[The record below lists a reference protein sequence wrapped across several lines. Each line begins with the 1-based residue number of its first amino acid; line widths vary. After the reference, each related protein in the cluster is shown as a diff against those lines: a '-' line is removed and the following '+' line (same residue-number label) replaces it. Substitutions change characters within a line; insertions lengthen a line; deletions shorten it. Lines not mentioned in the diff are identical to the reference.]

1 MAEFE
6 LAFRI
11 LFPISAFISMAAGLS
26 LMVSHRTTKA
36 VWGGILLAVLAVHL
50 ASYAWLLVAAP
61 LPSAILWLRISILAS
76 LVLAI
81 YWLFFVL
88 AYTGRLPWLRLR
100 WVILICV
107 IAGLTVGLVL
117 FQDGPASSSYG
128 QDAPASSALISLA
141 RDFGMAGKL
150 FVIFAFGAGVL
161 SATLLLCLLFNT
173 YAYYRRLVLAATAV
187 TVMGVVAGIADIVGF
202 APFSPVTN
210 LQMSLAI
217 GGLAASGLV
226 LRSRAGFVWPAVRTS
241 PFASA
246 QAALFVLDAQDRVLD
261 LNQAARQL
269 IGLPESGL
277 AGSNVVGRLLVDYWP
292 QGADIL
298 NDAQAGDAVETEH
311 RWQVAGVEQSFT
323 VKTTPLCNVVQERIG
338 RVAAVYPVSGR
349 EDVEQDLR
357 RHLREL
363 ERTNH
368 LVTILSA
375 VAARLVDTP
384 DPQQVL
390 EALGAEMRRI
400 DLNCAVVTIDP
411 SGQEA
416 KIVYLPYSPRT
427 LALLER
433 LTGVG
438 ANNYIIPRR
447 YWPGDR
453 VLREKAPIWYHNPK
467 QILRKMFPQIPDI
480 VIDRIFPI
488 LRINPIGQICIL
500 PLISR
505 QRVIGAMVV
514 WGADLQPAD
523 GQILTVFASQVS
535 SILKNALVYE
545 HEIHRANELAHAN
558 ALIVA
563 LSRVAA
569 RLDTSSNFDA
579 IVDTFGQ
586 ELKKMGLDCMVGA
599 LTDSKQALS
608 IRYVSVNQEVIH
620 WAEKMTGH
628 TLSDLVIPRH
638 LWPTE
643 VVVTERTAYWEPN
656 LMRGTLN
663 MFPIFPKHL
672 HEAALKMAGI
682 HLDDPLCYLPLA
694 TEDEVIGVMAVWGTN
709 LKSSDTPALTVF
721 ASQLAT
727 AIVNAQL
734 YQQEARRG
742 RELGLLLD
750 ASQATAA
757 TSNLDQALLTLA
769 TQLVAFSGFE
779 SCYISEWDKAA
790 NSIWARVNHS
800 RIRWKQEKR
809 AFYRL
814 RDYPRT
820 EEVLRTG
827 VPLILQ
833 GDFEAEEKRW
843 MAELGRTGVIIL
855 PLQVQGKS
863 IALVEVA
870 TTKREH
876 LFDSHDLQQCVAI
889 LAGAA
894 AWISDPVASHNP
906 ADLFRLE
913 DELKQ
918 AIGAEV
924 CSISEW
930 DKKARVV
937 LTLAVST
944 DITWKRGQGLSYTP
958 DQDIIWS
965 LVLNQAE
972 DTAFV
977 RSTQKKKVTVG
988 ADATTAM
995 FAESVIAFPLKVGA
1009 ERIGLVELH
1018 DYNHK
1023 IHLTPDQIT
1032 FLRTVADKASYSIQN
1047 ARYLQETEERLGE
1060 KTALLREKETLLKE
1074 VHHRVKNNLQV
1085 IASMLN
1091 LQALQAGDAQ
1101 IAEALRESQ
1110 NRVRTMSL
1118 IHEKL
1123 YQSMDQA
1130 RVDFA
1135 AYLRSLAISLAQSY
1149 REMSKQ
1155 VLIQVDAQELSLD
1168 IETAIPCGLIVNEL
1182 VSNAFKHAF
1191 PNERSGQIR
1200 IAVAVHDCTRVQL
1213 RISDD
1218 GVGLPVNFDF
1228 HNSPSLGLQLVNS
1241 LVNQID
1247 GLIHIEMKGGA
1258 HFTVEFAAQ
1267 STNYEH
1273 KLSGDG
1279 RATPC

>member
-1 MAEFE
+1 
-6 LAFRI
+6 
-11 LFPISAFISMAAGLS
+11 MAAGLR
-26 LMVSHRTTKA
+26 LMASPRTAKA
-36 VWGGILLAVLAVHL
+36 GWSGILLGVLAVNL
-50 ASYAWLLVAAP
+50 ASYAWLLVAAT
-61 LPSAILWLRISILAS
+61 LPSAMLWLRISTLAS
-76 LVLAI
+76 LALAA
-81 YWLFFVL
+81 YWLLFVL
-88 AYTGRLPWLRLR
+88 VYTGCLPWLRLR

-107 IAGLTVGLVL
+107 MAGLTVGLVL
-117 FQDGPASSSYG
+117 FQDGPDPSFYG
-128 QDAPASSALISLA
+128 QHTSTSSALMSLA

-150 FVIFAFGAGVL
+150 FVIFVFGAGLL
-161 SATLLLCLLFNT
+161 SATLLLRLLFNT
-173 YAYYRRLVLAATAV
+173 YAYYRKPVLGA
-187 TVMGVVAGIADIVGF
+187 TVMTVMNVAAGIADVAGF
-202 APFSPVTN
+202 TPFSPVTN

-226 LRSRAGFVWPAVRTS
+226 LRSRAGLVWPAVRAST
-241 PFASA
+241 FASA
-246 QAALFVLDAQDRVLD
+246 QAALFALDEQDRVLD
-261 LNQAARQL
+261 LNPAARRL
-269 IGLPESGL
+269 VGLPESGL
-277 AGSNVVGRLLVDYWP
+277 AGSDVVGGSLVDYWP

-298 NDAQAGDAVETEH
+298 NGEQTGDAVETER
-311 RWQVAGVEQSFT
+311 RWQVDGIEQSFT
-323 VKTTPLCNVVQERIG
+323 VKITPLCNVVQKRIG
-338 RVAAVYPVSGR
+338 RVVAVCPISGR
-349 EDVEQDLR
+349 EDVEQALR
-357 RHLREL
+357 RHLHEL

-375 VAARLVDTP
+375 VAARLADTS

-390 EALGAEMRRI
+390 ETLGAEMGRI
-400 DLNCAVVTIDP
+400 GLNCAVVTIDA

-416 KIVYLPYSPRT
+416 KIIYLPYAPRT
-427 LALLER
+427 LAMLKR

-438 ANNYIIPRR
+438 VNNYIIPRR

-453 VLREKAPIWYHNPK
+453 ILHEKVPIWYHNPK

-488 LRINPIGQICIL
+488 LRINPAGQICIL
-500 PLISR
+500 PLIRS
-505 QRVIGAMVV
+505 QRVIGAMPV

-523 GQILTVFASQVS
+523 GQILAAFASQVS
-535 SILKNALVYE
+535 SILKNALAYE

-563 LSRVAA
+563 LSKVAA
-569 RLDTSSNFDA
+569 RLDTSSNFDE

-599 LTDSKQALS
+599 LTDNKQALS
-608 IRYVSVNQEVIH
+608 IRYVSVKQEVIH

-628 TLSDLVIPRH
+628 ALSDLVIPRH

-643 VVVTERTAYWEPN
+643 VVIAERTAYWDPN

-663 MFPIFPKHL
+663 MFPILPKHL
-672 HEAALKMAGI
+672 HGAALKMAGI

-709 LKSSDTPALTVF
+709 LKPSDTPALTVF

-734 YQQEARRG
+734 YQREARRG

-769 TQLVAFSGFE
+769 TQLAAFSGFE

-790 NSIWARVNHS
+790 NSIWARVDHS
-800 RIRWKQEKR
+800 RVRWKQEKR

-827 VPLILQ
+827 IPLILQ

-876 LFDSHDLQQCVAI
+876 LFDSHDLQQCIAI

-894 AWISDPVASHNP
+894 AWISDPIASHNP

-918 AIGAEV
+918 ATGAEV

-930 DKKARVV
+930 DEKAGVV
-937 LTLAVST
+937 LTLAVAA
-944 DITWKRGQGLSYTP
+944 DIIWKRGQGLSYTP
-958 DQDIIWS
+958 DQDTIWS

-972 DTAFV
+972 NTAFV
-977 RSTQKKKVTVG
+977 RSTQTKKVTVG

-1023 IHLTPDQIT
+1023 MQLTPDQIA

-1047 ARYLQETEERLGE
+1047 ARLLQETEERLGE

-1091 LQALQAGDAQ
+1091 LQALQAGDAHTV
-1101 IAEALRESQ
+1101 EALRESQ

-1123 YQSMDQA
+1123 YQSMDLSQI
-1130 RVDFA
+1130 DFA
-1135 AYLRSLAISLAQSY
+1135 AYLRSLATSLAQSY

-1155 VLIQVDAQELSLD
+1155 VMIQVDVQELSLD

-1191 PNERSGQIR
+1191 PNQRPGQIR
-1200 IAVAVHDCTRVQL
+1200 IAAAVHNCTRVQL
-1213 RISDD
+1213 QISDD
-1218 GVGLPVNFDF
+1218 GVGLPANFDF
-1228 HNSPSLGLQLVNS
+1228 YNSPSLGLQLVNG

-1247 GLIHIEMKGGA
+1247 GLIHIETKGIA
-1258 HFTVEFAAQ
+1258 HFTIEFAAP
-1267 STNYEH
+1267 STNHEH